1 MTLTDGD
8 NDFQIEEKI
17 MDSMNGKYQKAEFSD
32 NLDMW
37 RSFFREYLRYVSE
50 MEPDITPVRIEI
62 REAMDRIKAHPS
74 FLTVFLQDD
83 SGNVR
88 TKRDYRKFQEFVN
101 LCKGFA
107 RLNGEQ
113 EVSEYSVRQAEEIFI
128 RSIKTLTDDEGW
140 GIMNAGG
147 NKRHMDI
154 HAELLAF
161 ADEQGNYESVKQMRE
176 KVSFKDDEWDWLI
189 NQGAILSNDPIPY
202 KARLI
207 KIVPWDMVG
216 QDSVK

>member
-1 MTLTDGD
+1 M
-8 NDFQIEEKI
+8 I
-17 MDSMNGKYQKAEFSD
+17 MVKLSKK
-32 NLDMW
+32 
-37 RSFFREYLRYVSE
+37 
-50 MEPDITPVRIEI
+50 EI
-62 REAMDRIKAHPS
+62 QEIFNVH
-74 FLTVFLQDD
+74 FL
-83 SGNVR
+83 GNVR
-88 TKRDYRKFQEFVN
+88 TKRDYRKFQECVN

-128 RSIKTLTDDEGW
+128 RSIKTLTDDDGW

-147 NKRHMDI
+147 NKRHIDLL
-154 HAELLAF
+154 AELLAF

-176 KVSFKDDEWDWLI
+176 KVRFKEHELDWLI
-189 NQGAILSNDPIPY
+189 NQKAILLDVPELY